1 MNQILQTYLKD
12 KSYKSNIK
20 KNLKIQLYFSILLIL
35 FIIGTFIY
43 KSIKISKQEKY
54 SKQILENYNIIRI
67 YSNLSSINTETD
79 SSSSKNNITSD
90 KQNILGTISIPKLN
104 IQYPVFSNF
113 DNELLKISP
122 CRFFGPNFGENGN
135 ICIAGHNYDNNKFFS
150 NITFLNV
157 NDEIHL
163 SNSSNK
169 VFYYYINKIYEV
181 KPDDLSPIYSYDNSK
196 KQLTLVT
203 CNNRNNNRIIVIS
216 YIKQIWK
223 NQICILIF

>member
-1 MNQILQTYLKD
+1 MNQILQTYLKNE
-12 KSYKSNIK
+12 SYKSKIK
-20 KNLKIQLYFSILLIL
+20 KNFKIQLYFSILLIV
-35 FIIGTFIY
+35 FIFGTFIY

-67 YSNLSSINTETD
+67 YSNLSSINTEPD
-79 SSSSKNNITSD
+79 SLITKNNITSD
-90 KQNILGTISIPKLN
+90 KQNI
-104 IQYPVFSNF
+104 FSNF
-113 DNELLKISP
+113 DNEFLKISP

-150 NITFLNV
+150 NIASLNV
-157 NDEIHL
+157 NNEIL
-163 SNSSNK
+163 LTNNLNK
-169 VFYYYINKIYEV
+169 VFCYYVKKIYEV

-216 YIKQIWK
+216 YNIKK
-223 NQICILIF
+223 

>member
-150 NITFLNV
+150 NI
-157 NDEIHL
+157 
-163 SNSSNK
+163 NK

-181 KPDDLSPIYSYDNSK
+181 KSDDLSPIYSYDNSK

-216 YIKQIWK
+216 YIKQI
-223 NQICILIF
+223 

>member
-20 KNLKIQLYFSILLIL
+20 KNLKIQLYFSILLIV

-43 KSIKISKQEKY
+43 KSLKISKQEKY

-67 YSNLSSINTETD
+67 YSNLSYSNTE
-79 SSSSKNNITSD
+79 NNTSIIENNATSE
-90 KQNILGTISIPKLN
+90 KENILGTINIPKLN

-150 NITFLNV
+150 NIASLNV
-157 NDEIHL
+157 NDEIL
-163 SNSSNK
+163 LTNNLNK
-169 VFYYYINKIYEV
+169 VFCYYVKKIYEV
-181 KPDDLSPIYSYDNSK
+181 KPDDLSPIYSYDDNK

-203 CNNRNNNRIIVIS
+203 CNNKNNNRIIIIS
-216 YIKQIWK
+216 FMK
-223 NQICILIF
+223 

>member
-20 KNLKIQLYFSILLIL
+20 KNLKIQLYFSILLIV
-35 FIIGTFIY
+35 FIVGTFIY
-43 KSIKISKQEKY
+43 KSIKIYKQEKY
-54 SKQILENYNIIRI
+54 SKQILENYNIIKI

-216 YIKQIWK
+216 YIKQI
-223 NQICILIF
+223 

>member
-20 KNLKIQLYFSILLIL
+20 KNLKIQLYFSILLIV

-67 YSNLSSINTETD
+67 YSNLSYSNTE
-79 SSSSKNNITSD
+79 NNTSIIENNATSE
-90 KQNILGTISIPKLN
+90 KENILGTINIPKLN
-104 IQYPVFSNF
+104 IQYPVFPNF

-122 CRFFGPNFGENGN
+122 CRFFGPNLGENGN

-150 NITFLNV
+150 NIASLNV
-157 NDEIHL
+157 NDEIL
-163 SNSSNK
+163 LTNNLNK
-169 VFYYYINKIYEV
+169 VFCYYVKKIYEV
-181 KPDDLSPIYSYDNSK
+181 KPDDLSPIYSYDDNK

-203 CNNRNNNRIIVIS
+203 CNNKNNNRIIIIS
-216 YIKQIWK
+216 FMK
-223 NQICILIF
+223 

>member
-1 MNQILQTYLKD
+1 MNQILQTYLKNE
-12 KSYKSNIK
+12 SYKSKIK
-20 KNLKIQLYFSILLIL
+20 KNFKIQLYFSILLIV
-35 FIIGTFIY
+35 FIFGTFIY

-67 YSNLSSINTETD
+67 YSNLSSINTEPD
-79 SSSSKNNITSD
+79 SLITKNNITSD

-113 DNELLKISP
+113 DNEFLKISP

-150 NITFLNV
+150 NIASLNV
-157 NDEIHL
+157 NNEIL
-163 SNSSNK
+163 LTNNLNK
-169 VFYYYINKIYEV
+169 VFCYNVKKIYEV

-216 YIKQIWK
+216 YNIKK
-223 NQICILIF
+223 

>member
-20 KNLKIQLYFSILLIL
+20 KNLKIQLYFSILLIV

-67 YSNLSSINTETD
+67 YSNLSYSNTE
-79 SSSSKNNITSD
+79 NNTSIIENNATSE
-90 KQNILGTISIPKLN
+90 KENILGTINIPKLN
-104 IQYPVFSNF
+104 IQYPVFPNF

-122 CRFFGPNFGENGN
+122 CRFFGPNLGENGN

-150 NITFLNV
+150 NIVSLNV
-157 NDEIHL
+157 NDEIL
-163 SNSSNK
+163 LTNNLNK
-169 VFYYYINKIYEV
+169 VFCYYVKKIYEV
-181 KPDDLSPIYSYDNSK
+181 KPDDLSPIYSYDDNK

-216 YIKQIWK
+216 YIKQI
-223 NQICILIF
+223 

>member
-20 KNLKIQLYFSILLIL
+20 KNLKIQLYFSILLIV

-67 YSNLSSINTETD
+67 YSNLSYSNTE
-79 SSSSKNNITSD
+79 NNTSIIENNATSE
-90 KQNILGTISIPKLN
+90 KENILGTINIPKLN
-104 IQYPVFSNF
+104 IQYPVFPNF

-122 CRFFGPNFGENGN
+122 CRFFGPNLGENGN

-150 NITFLNV
+150 NIVSLNV
-157 NDEIHL
+157 NDEIL
-163 SNSSNK
+163 LTNNLNK
-169 VFYYYINKIYEV
+169 VFCYYVKKIYEV
-181 KPDDLSPIYSYDNSK
+181 KPDDLSPIYSYDDNK

-203 CNNRNNNRIIVIS
+203 CNNKNNNRIIIIS
-216 YIKQIWK
+216 FMK
-223 NQICILIF
+223 

>member
-122 CRFFGPNFGENGN
+122 CRFFGPNVGENGN

-181 KPDDLSPIYSYDNSK
+181 KHDDLSPIYSYDNSK

-216 YIKQIWK
+216 YIKQI
-223 NQICILIF
+223 

>member
-20 KNLKIQLYFSILLIL
+20 KNLKIQLYFSILLIV

-150 NITFLNV
+150 NIAFLTV

-181 KPDDLSPIYSYDNSK
+181 KSDDLSPIYSYDNSK

-216 YIKQIWK
+216 YIKQI
-223 NQICILIF
+223 